1 MSGSEKEFDEARL
14 LWRRVGNAFQRR
26 GASACPGAN
35 DLAAYLDGLARG
47 RERDEIEGHLGACS
61 SCRAAAAEI
70 RALLRAGPSPAP
82 AGVVARAKS
91 LVPRRRALGA
101 PEERPAFV
109 LRLLH
114 GMGASAAWAAAAAAV
129 AAACTAGFMM
139 GEDASAA
146 GATESVRPP
155 NGHGDPILAEFGRL
169 EITYLR
175 GSLT

>member
-14 LWRRVGNAFQRR
+14 LWRRAGNALQRR

-35 DLAAYLDGLARG
+35 DLAAYLDGSARG
-47 RERDEIEGHLGACS
+47 GERDGIEGHLGACP
-61 SCRAAAAEI
+61 SCTAAAAEI
-70 RALLRAGPSPAP
+70 RVLLRAGPSPAP
-82 AGVVARAKS
+82 AGVVERAKG

-101 PEERPAFV
+101 PEDRPAFMLRV
-109 LRLLH
+109 LR

-146 GATESVRPP
+146 GAAESARPP
-155 NGHGDPILAEFGRL
+155 NGPGDPILAEFGRL

-175 GSLT
+175 GNLT